1 MGPFLHYT
9 ADMAAGTLYTYPKSF
24 RANKALIASQYSGA
38 DVKVDAGFQLGV
50 TNKSDAFLKK
60 FPCGKV
66 PAFEGKDGLCLSES
80 NAIAYYVA
88 NAELQGSDAKSA
100 AQIQQWI
107 NFSDNEILPAACTW
121 VFPCLGIVQYNKQ
134 DTERAKDQIKK
145 VLQILNDHL
154 LTRTFVVGERI
165 SLADIS
171 LVCNLQMLYEQVLDP
186 NFRKAYQNANRW
198 FSTMV
203 NQPNVKKVLGDVKM
217 CEKMAQFDAKKYNE
231 LHGKAGGDNK
241 KEKKKAEPAKPK
253 QEKKPEPAK
262 PAAAPAAAAEEPK
275 PQKQTDPFAN
285 EAKGNMD
292 LDAFKRCYSN
302 TKDITGEAVPY
313 FWEHFDKEAYSIW
326 VCDYKENLKGKL
338 GFQVGNLI
346 GGFFQRLE
354 KLNKN
359 AFARMFVTEAGP
371 KEWGITGLWFWRS
384 QELAFKLSE
393 NWQIDYESYSWRKLD
408 VNSDECKELVTAYFA
423 KEEEQEFY
431 GKMIKEE
438 RTLK

>member
-1 MGPFLHYT
+1 MGLFLYT

-50 TNKSDAFLKK
+50 TNKSGAFLKK

-107 NFSDNEILPAACTW
+107 NFSDKEILPAACTW

-171 LVCNLQMLYEQVLDP
+171 LVCNLQTLYEQVLDP

-203 NQPNVKKVLGDVKM
+203 NQPNVKKVLGEVKL

-253 QEKKPEPAK
+253 QEKKAEAK
-262 PAAAPAAAAEEPK
+262 PAPPPAAAEEPK
-275 PQKQTDPFAN
+275 PEKQKDPFAN

-302 TKDITGEAVPY
+302 TKDIAGEAVPY

-326 VCDYKENLKGKL
+326 VGDYTESLKGKM
-338 GFQVGNLI
+338 GFQVGNLV

-359 AFARMFVTEAGP
+359 AFARVLVTEGAP
-371 KEWGITGLWFWRS
+371 KEWGITGLWFWRT
-384 QELAFKLSE
+384 QDLAFKLSE
-393 NWQIDYESYSWRKLD
+393 NWQIDYESYAWRKLD
-408 VNSDECKELVTAYFA
+408 PNSDECKELVRIYFLGEA
-423 KEEEQEFY
+423 AEKINGKTITEEW
-431 GKMIKEE
+431 
-438 RTLK
+438 TLK

>member
-1 MGPFLHYT
+1 MGLFLYT

-154 LTRTFVVGERI
+154 LTRTFMVGERI

-186 NFRKAYQNANRW
+186 SFRKAYQNANRW

-203 NQPNVKKVLGDVKM
+203 NQPNVKKVLGEVKL

-253 QEKKPEPAK
+253 QEKKAEAK
-262 PAAAPAAAAEEPK
+262 PAPPPAAAEEPK
-275 PQKQTDPFAN
+275 PEKQKDPFAN

-302 TKDITGEAVPY
+302 TKDMEGEAIPY

-326 VCDYKENLKGKL
+326 VGDYTESLKGKM
-338 GFQVGNLI
+338 GFQVGNLV

-359 AFARMFVTEAGP
+359 AFAKVLVTEGEP
-371 KEWGITGLWFWRS
+371 KQWGITGLWFWRT
-384 QELAFKLSE
+384 QDLAFKLSE

-408 VNSDECKELVTAYFA
+408 PNSDECKELVRIYFLGEA
-423 KEEEQEFY
+423 AEKINGKTITEEW
-431 GKMIKEE
+431 
-438 RTLK
+438 TLK

>member
-1 MGPFLHYT
+1 
-9 ADMAAGTLYTYPKSF
+9 MAAGTLYTYPKSF
-24 RANKALIASQYSGA
+24 RANKVLIAANYSGA
-38 DVKVDAGFQLGV
+38 TVKEAPFKIGE
-50 TNKSDAFLKK
+50 TNTSPDFLKK
-60 FPCGKV
+60 FPNGKV
-66 PAFEGKDGLCLSES
+66 PAFEASDGFCLSES
-80 NAIAYYVA
+80 NAIAFYVA
-88 NAELQGSDAKSA
+88 NKELQGSDDKSA
-100 AQIQQWI
+100 ALVQQWI
-107 NFSDNEILPAACTW
+107 SFSDNEILPAACTW

-186 NFRKAYQNANRW
+186 NFRKAYQNVNRW

-217 CEKMAQFDAKKYNE
+217 CEKMAQFD
-231 LHGKAGGDNK
+231 AGGDNK

-275 PQKQTDPFAN
+275 PQKQADPFAN

-302 TKDITGEAVPY
+302 TKDIVGEAVPY
-313 FWEHFDKEAYSIW
+313 FWEHLDKEAYSIW

-408 VNSDECKELVTAYFA
+408 INSDECKELVEAYFA

-438 RTLK
+438 RTFK